1 MSAEVAEAQCT
12 SGLRWLASELIVRE
26 REIEGH
32 HVVTKI
38 DTADN
43 LADLLTKALDP
54 IPFEKLRRFLLNVLA
69 VGAIYPVP
77 RARRI
82 AAKRAASTSD

>member
-1 MSAEVAEAQCT
+1 M
-12 SGLRWLASELIVRE
+12 
-26 REIEGH
+26 
-32 HVVTKI
+32 VTKV
-38 DTADN
+38 DMLEN

-54 IPFEKLRRFLLNVLA
+54 TPFERLRRFLLDVLA

-82 AAKRAASTSD
+82 AAKRAASTGD